1 MLLSEKIT
9 ELRKRQGLSQ
19 EEFGAEIG
27 VSRQAVS
34 KWEMAQTTPDL
45 SKIMAMSEFFG
56 VSTDFLLKDE
66 YDLSYLNNMSSEKAI
81 VSAEDGLMENSS
93 KDTGNIS
100 KDNMIELSVV
110 QEYLDAKKKTAKSF
124 VIAIFLFCLSPFP
137 GIIMS
142 LFNGGLAIV
151 GAIVQIIILIIMAII
166 IIMSFWK
173 LTPYKNVLKEGTEL
187 GFGVRGVIEEYKK
200 SFEHTFLLGIIIGV
214 VSLLAAVIP
223 MMIVSIFNKDNNVTI
238 IIAAL
243 IMLIIFAFGISCIV
257 YVVTINQGYKRIIKM
272 K

>member
-1 MLLSEKIT
+1 MILSEKIT

-66 YDLSYLNNMSSEKAI
+66 YDLSFLDNIGTDDSTAIKA
-81 VSAEDGLMENSS
+81 DSS
-93 KDTGNIS
+93 KEVGDSSNDT
-100 KDNMIELSVV
+100 MVELSEV
-110 QEYLDAKKKTAKSF
+110 QAYIDAKKKAAKNF
-124 VIAIFLFCLSPFP
+124 VISVILFCLSPFP

-142 LFNGGLAIV
+142 LINEGLAIV
-151 GAIVQIIILIIMAII
+151 GAIVQIIILIIVAIL
-166 IIMSFWK
+166 IIMSLWK
-173 LTPYKNVLKEGTEL
+173 QAPYKDILKEGTEL

-223 MMIVSIFNKDNNVTI
+223 MMIISVFNRENNVTI

-243 IMLIIFAFGISCIV
+243 VMMIIFAFGISCIV
-257 YVVTINQGYKRIIKM
+257 YVVTINQGYKRILKM

>member
-9 ELRKRQGLSQ
+9 ELRKRNGLSQ

-66 YDLSYLNNMSSEKAI
+66 YDLSFL
-81 VSAEDGLMENSS
+81 
-93 KDTGNIS
+93 
-100 KDNMIELSVV
+100 DNMGADDSTAIKADASKEVGDSSNDTMVELSEV
-110 QEYLDAKKKTAKSF
+110 QAYIDAKKKAAKSF
-124 VIAIFLFCLSPFP
+124 VIAVFLFCLSPFP

-142 LFNGGLAIV
+142 LFNEGLAIV
-151 GAIVQIIILIIMAII
+151 GTIVQIIILIIMAILI
-166 IIMSFWK
+166 ILSLWK
-173 LTPYKNVLKEGTEL
+173 RTPYKNILKEDMEL

-223 MMIVSIFNKDNNVTI
+223 MMIVSIFNKENNVTI

-257 YVVTINQGYKRIIKM
+257 YVVTINQGYRRILKM

>member
-1 MLLSEKIT
+1 MILSEKIT

-66 YDLSYLNNMSSEKAI
+66 YDLAYLNNMSFEKAV
-81 VSAEDGLMENSS
+81 VSAEEALMEDSS
-93 KDTGNIS
+93 KNSGNIS
-100 KDNMIELSVV
+100 KDNMVELSEV
-110 QEYLDAKKKTAKSF
+110 QAYIEAKKKTAKSF
-124 VIAIFLFCLSPFP
+124 VIAVFLFCLSPFP

-142 LFNGGLAIV
+142 LFNEGLAIV

-166 IIMSFWK
+166 IIMSLWK
-173 LTPYKNVLKEGTEL
+173 LTPYKNILKADIEL

-223 MMIVSIFNKDNNVTI
+223 MMIVSIFNREGDATI

-257 YVVTINQGYKRIIKM
+257 YVVTVNQGYKRILKL